1 MKCDD
6 IAHKLGLDWECQTP
20 EECKS
25 ETSPASDPAGISS
38 DGGLLFTSDVSSGVD
53 GGDSSGDVGD
63 HFDTDSEEEEV
74 EPRTYKDDSALIDQQ
89 STGRKRAAKAY
100 PMDPTMLC
108 EWSMKKNCG
117 GGTNPIV
124 GCLAGLQ
131 QARHHGPDKNTL
143 NNEQGNVHR
152 ICHCCHNRWHT
163 LNDEGYVW
171 GNLYDPHSPLE
182 ATVIDIEMN
191 EEWWAGRKLVKAKD

>member
-1 MKCDD
+1 MKC
-6 IAHKLGLDWECQTP
+6 IAHLLGLNWECQTP
-20 EECKS
+20 EECKNENS
-25 ETSPASDPAGISS
+25 SSNDSADLLRNDGIH
-38 DGGLLFTSDVSSGVD
+38 DNGDLSSGV
-53 GGDSSGDVGD
+53 GGVDSDSVDSS
-63 HFDTDSEEEEV
+63 DTEFDSEEEAEDS

-108 EWSMKKNCG
+108 EWSMKKNVG
-117 GGTNPIV
+117 GGKNPIV

-152 ICHCCHNRWHT
+152 ICHHCHNRWHT
-163 LNDEGYVW
+163 
-171 GNLYDPHSPLE
+171 
-182 ATVIDIEMN
+182 
-191 EEWWAGRKLVKAKD
+191 